1 MEIKSNRTQNYILCT
16 LSLCYVQKVKER
28 RKSDEGSSSKR
39 RSFQVRLLITTWLIM
54 RLIQCQDE
62 NSGKKSKKSPYVS
75 PGKGKPCPECNK
87 EFRNQAVLDRF
98 ENTT

>member
-1 MEIKSNRTQNYILCT
+1 MKD
-16 LSLCYVQKVKER
+16 R
-28 RKSDEGSSSKR
+28 RKSDEGSFSKR
-39 RSFQVRLLITTWLIM
+39 RRSIQVRSQIRIWQIICLNKLL
-54 RLIQCQDE
+54 QDE
-62 NSGKKSKKSPYVS
+62 DSGKKSKKSPYVS